1 MCVKWIRWI
10 TWIQKE
16 VNQVAIKLSQQD
28 VIDLKK
34 QGYSDQEIAKAIG
47 EIEKEGLQGSATLKI
62 DPRTNSQTSA
72 FSSRNMDDIAR
83 YQLELNDLLEQTE
96 HILKGD
102 IVVWKEGMKIWDAN
116 PNPQDNPLNVEG
128 IRRIML
134 ELQNYINRHI
144 ILGDYDEDDINRIMT
159 DYGKKLTDFIF
170 MKYEE
175 MGMDTEEKRQEY
187 ASIIMNVVNLVYASY
202 SRAKDGGERRSL
214 REMITTGYNYQSQA
228 PTTTNGMVMSQQPK
242 TRGILNPMR
251 YVAGK
256 YV

>member
-1 MCVKWIRWI
+1 MPV
-10 TWIQKE
+10 
-16 VNQVAIKLSQQD
+16 KLSQQD
-28 VIDLKK
+28 LYDLKN
-34 QGYSDQEIAKAIG
+34 QGFSDQEIAKAVG
-47 EIEKEGLQGSATLKI
+47 EIEREELTDSSRGRGT
-62 DPRTNSQTSA
+62 DPRANSPASA
-72 FSSRNMDDIAR
+72 FASKGMDDIAR

-102 IVVWKEGMKIWDAN
+102 IVVWKDNKKIWADN
-116 PNPQDNPLNVEG
+116 PSPEKNPLNAEG
-128 IRRIML
+128 IRKIML
-134 ELQNYINRHI
+134 DLQNYINRHV
-144 ILGDYDEDDINRIMT
+144 ILGDYEEEDINGIMK
-159 DYGKKLTDFIF
+159 DYGRKLTNFIF

-187 ASIIMNVVNLVYASY
+187 ASIVMNVVNLVYASY

-214 REMITTGYNYQSQA
+214 REMINVTQSHSTQGSGGAMMMQPQA
-228 PTTTNGMVMSQQPK
+228 QK

>member
-1 MCVKWIRWI
+1 MAV
-10 TWIQKE
+10 
-16 VNQVAIKLSQQD
+16 KLSQQD
-28 VIDLKK
+28 IADLKK
-34 QGYSDQEIAKAIG
+34 QGYSEQEIAKAIS
-47 EIEKEGLQGSATLKI
+47 EIEKEELTGGSNNKV

-72 FSSRNMDDIAR
+72 FSTGRMDDIAR

-102 IVVWKEGMKIWDAN
+102 VVKWEGNMKVWK
-116 PNPQDNPLNVEG
+116 PNPHPEKNPLNDEG
-128 IRRIML
+128 IRKIML

-144 ILGDYDEDDINRIMT
+144 ILGDYEDADINRIMK
-159 DYGKKLTDFIF
+159 DYGKKLADLIF

-187 ASIIMNVVNLVYASY
+187 ASIVMNIVNLVYGSY
-202 SRAKDGGERRSL
+202 ARAKDGGERRSL
-214 REMITTGYNYQSQA
+214 REMINIQGNYQQQGMMQGVQNPQA
-228 PTTTNGMVMSQQPK
+228 PK

>member
-1 MCVKWIRWI
+1 MGV
-10 TWIQKE
+10 
-16 VNQVAIKLSQQD
+16 KLSQQD
-28 VIDLKK
+28 IQDLKK
-34 QGYSDQEIAKAIG
+34 QGYSEQEIAKAVSELEEEELNESVG
-47 EIEKEGLQGSATLKI
+47 VRRP
-62 DPRTNSQTSA
+62 DPRSNIQTSS
-72 FSSRNMDDIAR
+72 FSSRPFDDIAR

-102 IVVWKEGMKIWDAN
+102 VMTIEDGIKIWKTN
-116 PNPQDNPLNVEG
+116 PHPEKNPLNDEG
-128 IRRIML
+128 IRKIML

-144 ILGDYDEDDINRIMT
+144 ILGDYDEDDIFKIMK
-159 DYGKKLTDFIF
+159 DYGKNLADFLF

-187 ASIIMNVVNLVYASY
+187 RNIVMNIVNLVYGSY

-214 REMITTGYNYQSQA
+214 REMISVSQQHTSQGYGGMGMQQQSQN
-228 PTTTNGMVMSQQPK
+228 PR

-251 YVAGK
+251 YIAGK

>member
-1 MCVKWIRWI
+1 M
-10 TWIQKE
+10 
-16 VNQVAIKLSQQD
+16 AISLSPKD
-28 VIDLKK
+28 IADLKR
-34 QGYSDQEIAKAIG
+34 QGYSEQEIAKAVG
-47 EIEKEGLQGSATLKI
+47 EIEKEELQGKTGKNKT
-62 DPRTNSQTSA
+62 DPRANSQTSA
-72 FSSRNMDDIAR
+72 FSTGRMDDIAR

-102 IVVWKEGMKIWDAN
+102 IVKWEGNMKIWKAN
-116 PNPQDNPLNVEG
+116 PHPENNPLNDEG
-128 IRRIML
+128 IRKIML

-144 ILGDYDEDDINRIMT
+144 ILGDYEDADINRIMK
-159 DYGKKLTDFIF
+159 DYGKKLADLMF

-187 ASIIMNVVNLVYASY
+187 ASIVMNIVNLVYASY

-214 REMITTGYNYQSQA
+214 REMINIQGNYQQQ
-228 PTTTNGMVMSQQPK
+228 GMMAGMQNPQQQK
-242 TRGILNPMR
+242 QRGILNPMR